1 MPVGVSTHPISVYLE
16 LMLCVVMCVCKF
28 KSDCHN
34 PSYPLCM
41 LVCIGMA
48 AYAMII
54 YKCTYVHT
62 SFVCC
67 VYVYVFV

>member
-1 MPVGVSTHPISVYLE
+1 MCVGVSTHPINVHLE

-48 AYAMII
+48 ACAMII
-54 YKCTYVHT
+54 YKYICT
-62 SFVCC
+62 SFICC